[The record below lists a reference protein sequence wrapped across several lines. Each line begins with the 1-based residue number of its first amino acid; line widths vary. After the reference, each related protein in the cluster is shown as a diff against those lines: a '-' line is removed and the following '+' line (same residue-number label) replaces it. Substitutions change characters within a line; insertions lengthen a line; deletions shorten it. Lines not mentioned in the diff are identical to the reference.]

1 MRKRVTARDV
11 AEAAGVTATTVS
23 YVLNNVPNQTI
34 SPETRQRVLQAAKAL
49 KYVPNVAARSLRSRQ
64 SLCVGV
70 VLKKNLTH
78 PRFNQMLQGIQQTLN
93 ANGYNLMLCGAH
105 KKTESGYPD
114 YLHIYLEQRIDGI
127 LFLAEENHPP
137 DAAAKQCI
145 LENHI
150 PFVAFDCQE
159 QAPGYSTVDLDYEES
174 AFTVAQTMLSRC
186 RKTLFYVRPTL
197 SNAQESKREAGVRRA
212 AAQFPQKQLIVGK
225 MPASYQSTDEADQLL
240 RGCPNASM
248 QNPSLRP
255 AFFKEVETLLLPMME
270 CLEPGDAI
278 LSSWATWTRFLRW
291 LRRDVPLITGEL
303 ANNGE
308 DFSGGDIYARMPN
321 FQAGQCCAQLLL
333 RALAG
338 NAPESRVLSIP
349 CMERDRSLDWLFI
362 P

>member
-1 MRKRVTARDV
+1 MTA
-11 AEAAGVTATTVS
+11 
-23 YVLNNVPNQTI
+23 
-34 SPETRQRVLQAAKAL
+34 
-49 KYVPNVAARSLRSRQ
+49 
-64 SLCVGV
+64 
-70 VLKKNLTH
+70 
-78 PRFNQMLQGIQQTLN
+78 
-93 ANGYNLMLCGAH
+93 
-105 KKTESGYPD
+105 
-114 YLHIYLEQRIDGI
+114 I

-240 RGCPNASM
+240 RGFPNASM

-321 FQAGQCCAQLLL
+321 SRRTRDLVSAFARFSRKRAGKPRPFDSMYGTGPVA
-333 RALAG
+333 RLAVHPLNSYPAYAANQEG
-338 NAPESRVLSIP
+338 
-349 CMERDRSLDWLFI
+349 SLWM
-362 P
+362 PR